1 MGSFPK
7 DFLFWFQFS
16 IIYWKFCCFG
26 VCKHKLGLRIIRFLF
41 CRYFNPDTSYIFC
54 LKEAH
59 YYIRFGFF
67 IKSTILINI
76 IRTYYILYIYIYIW
90 YQVICLQDFT
100 ILLGFFLKFMLS
112 YLYNNDSYFMTY
124 FEYIYIWHVFVWVHM
139 HMCVC
144 SLEDRGC

>member
-16 IIYWKFCCFG
+16 IIYWKSCCFG
-26 VCKHKLGLRIIRFLF
+26 VCKHKLGLRIIRFLL
-41 CRYFNPDTSYIFC
+41 CRYFNPETSYIFC

-76 IRTYYILYIYIYIW
+76 IRTYYILYFFVYIYIYL
-90 YQVICLQDFT
+90 VSGHLSP
-100 ILLGFFLKFMLS
+100 GFHYTTRFLFK
-112 YLYNNDSYFMTY
+112 
-124 FEYIYIWHVFVWVHM
+124 IYAFLFI
-139 HMCVC
+139 
-144 SLEDRGC
+144 